1 MSLLAVVITVLLL
14 NGLFT
19 LFQRLYYQRL
29 PPFLPPGLWVT
40 MKALVGDIVQI
51 RKEYPHLVDRST
63 VVARKLGF
71 PEIIMPGD
79 IRNDIYLTLWTGDFD
94 KYNKTTQKNMEVI
107 MMVCDEE
114 GKIVSVSW
122 GGHLEVGEQ
131 GYCFSTVSSFVF
143 HVIWF

>member
-1 MSLLAVVITVLLL
+1 MSLLTVVVITEWTLHTIPWTVLS
-14 NGLFT
+14 T
-19 LFQRLYYQRL
+19 LD
-29 PPFLPPGLWVT
+29 PFLPPGLWVT

-79 IRNDIYLTLWTGDFD
+79 IRNDIYLTLCTGDFD

-114 GKIVSVSW
+114 GKAVPVSW
-122 GGHLEVGEQ
+122 AGHGVCVCVCVCVTPNIKTL
-131 GYCFSTVSSFVF
+131 S
-143 HVIWF
+143 HK